1 MHTIITEGEKMVLTG
16 LNITAITIY
25 VGWNSHI
32 ISDRIKKDD
41 NSFSFLTMSEII
53 YTLIMLYLLITL
65 SAWFAFLTILVAI
78 CHVVIGSYVELF
90 KPHIASSEIMNKFW
104 SYLTIDVAISIL
116 SYLLLNS
123 GL

>member
-1 MHTIITEGEKMVLTG
+1 MVLTG

>member
-104 SYLTIDVAISIL
+104 SYLTIDVAISML